1 MGKIWAGLIK
11 IRVDGVH
18 DPKIVS
24 PQTVGRPRDLARTG
38 VKSGAV
44 ITPSSPAVPRGDPL
58 NLAADRWRMEISLL
72 FAVSIWLPQSLKP
85 RR

>member
-1 MGKIWAGLIK
+1 MAFM
-11 IRVDGVH
+11 IRRSYRRKRLADLVN
-18 DPKIVS
+18 
-24 PQTVGRPRDLARTG
+24 LARTG

-58 NLAADRWRMEISLL
+58 NLAADCWRVEISLL
-72 FAVSIWLPQSLKP
+72 FAVSIWLPQSLKA